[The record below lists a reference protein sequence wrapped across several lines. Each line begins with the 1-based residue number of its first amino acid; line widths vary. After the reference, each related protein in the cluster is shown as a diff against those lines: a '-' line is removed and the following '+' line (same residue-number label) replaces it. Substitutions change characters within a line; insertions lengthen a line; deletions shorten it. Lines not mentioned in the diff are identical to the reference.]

1 MRDSACATWRFEIYG
16 DSVNFAFLRFE
27 VKGKD
32 RILIERYLHS
42 KSPWLAALYNLGS
55 GSWLARAN
63 DAAAQI
69 AANVRVNV
77 QLDSRH
83 AASTHTTAPIN
94 RTRPSPRKLSPDG
107 VARARK
113 HIRLQLTKFIDLER
127 MKGWVDRNKVP
138 PPGVEL
144 GHVTRPST
152 NRARRRAISL
162 IRPITPLPL
171 RYVAE
176 RILLLAYTVK
186 TCTLADLDAKRVV
199 PFRDYTT
206 YKNQN
211 V

>member
-83 AASTHTTAPIN
+83 AASKHTTAPIN
-94 RTRPSPRKLSPDG
+94 RTRPSPSKLSPDG
-107 VARARK
+107 TARARK
-113 HIRLQLTKFIDLER
+113 HTSD
-127 MKGWVDRNKVP
+127 
-138 PPGVEL
+138 
-144 GHVTRPST
+144 
-152 NRARRRAISL
+152 
-162 IRPITPLPL
+162 
-171 RYVAE
+171 Y
-176 RILLLAYTVK
+176 ILLLSLSTSKHSTALVNISS
-186 TCTLADLDAKRVV
+186 LHPWSSAVEILFWA
-199 PFRDYTT
+199 
-206 YKNQN
+206 
-211 V
+211 